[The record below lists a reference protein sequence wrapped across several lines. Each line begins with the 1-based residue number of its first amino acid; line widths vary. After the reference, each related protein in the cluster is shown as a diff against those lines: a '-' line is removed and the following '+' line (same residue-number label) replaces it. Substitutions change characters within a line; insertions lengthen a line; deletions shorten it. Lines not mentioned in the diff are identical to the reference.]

1 MKIHIINTGSC
12 GKCQVVLNSLLSELS
27 KHGINNNIQFTDSAD
42 VCDLLVIVGVL
53 TKTQT
58 KPLINFWKK
67 MPKSHRVLSIGNCGT
82 DAQDLFN
89 FKGTFKNL
97 AIPKDD
103 LSEIIPVDYV
113 VEGCPPTLEELTG
126 FFQNL

>member
-1 MKIHIINTGSC
+1 MKIHIFNVGDCQKC
-12 GKCQVVLNSLLSELS
+12 GVVLTSLLSELS
-27 KHGINNNIQFTDSAD
+27 KHGIKNIQFTDSAD

-58 KPLINFWKK
+58 KSLINYWKK
-67 MPKSHRVLSIGNCGT
+67 MPKSHRILSIGNCGT

-89 FKGTFKNL
+89 FKGTLKNL
-97 AIPKDD
+97 AIPIDD
-103 LSEIIPVDYV
+103 LSEILPVDYV

-126 FFQNL
+126 FFQTL